1 MLCKSYTCSFLNEVI
16 ERGISNS
23 ACESKLLLYI
33 RVAVNAFLLCF
44 LVFWLKTTCMEIP
57 KRTNDILSVKTQ
69 INDVINDLDLICRV
83 MAEFVT
89 MPKEQ
94 RRFGTMLKT
103 GVLADL
109 FVSKAAELE
118 DLWRTGKRYNIS
130 LSRKFCRFILLD
142 DHHCKR
148 SCPANQFAAIFIV
161 FYLLSTSFQNLCVH
175 EIRHSRSSG
184 CSVENCNK
192 FFEGYGRTVEQ
203 TDRQKLID
211 SIQHDIEMNA
221 IFQANLKLRS
231 IKQAD
236 LRPVSAD
243 DLVRYAHR
251 ISSANSVTAPL
262 TWQQG
267 DPERPFPTD
276 LEMRSG
282 WLSRITGGT
291 EFSAPI
297 STLAHPPV
305 MGSHMVSVDNVHALT
320 LPSQSDVSPVA
331 SQKLGPTVCWPSPR
345 STYMPSPRARLPNTC
360 VSPGCV
366 PPIGQR
372 TVRTPAVHNQ
382 AIKRD
387 IGTTVEDAVEVL
399 SSDSSSSSS
408 SDSPS

>member
-1 MLCKSYTCSFLNEVI
+1 M
-16 ERGISNS
+16 
-23 ACESKLLLYI
+23 
-33 RVAVNAFLLCF
+33 
-44 LVFWLKTTCMEIP
+44 
-57 KRTNDILSVKTQ
+57 
-69 INDVINDLDLICRV
+69 
-83 MAEFVT
+83 
-89 MPKEQ
+89 
-94 RRFGTMLKT
+94 
-103 GVLADL
+103 
-109 FVSKAAELE
+109 
-118 DLWRTGKRYNIS
+118 
-130 LSRKFCRFILLD
+130 
-142 DHHCKR
+142 
-148 SCPANQFAAIFIV
+148 
-161 FYLLSTSFQNLCVH
+161 
-175 EIRHSRSSG
+175 
-184 CSVENCNK
+184 
-192 FFEGYGRTVEQ
+192 
-203 TDRQKLID
+203 ID
-211 SIQHDIEMNA
+211 SIQHDIEVRNEYIDRLRGCLLEAESILASDFCNFQLIMNA

-251 ISSANSVTAPL
+251 ISAANSVTAPL

-282 WLSRITGGT
+282 WLSRITGGA

-305 MGSHMVSVDNVHALT
+305 MSSHMVSVDSVHAIT

-331 SQKLGPTVCWPSPR
+331 SQKLGPSACWPSPR
-345 STYMPSPRARLPNTC
+345 STYMPSPRARLPNAC

-366 PPIGQR
+366 APIGQR

-387 IGTTVEDAVEVL
+387 IGTAVEDAVEVL

>member
-1 MLCKSYTCSFLNEVI
+1 MSDT
-16 ERGISNS
+16 
-23 ACESKLLLYI
+23 
-33 RVAVNAFLLCF
+33 
-44 LVFWLKTTCMEIP
+44 
-57 KRTNDILSVKTQ
+57 
-69 INDVINDLDLICRV
+69 
-83 MAEFVT
+83 
-89 MPKEQ
+89 
-94 RRFGTMLKT
+94 
-103 GVLADL
+103 
-109 FVSKAAELE
+109 
-118 DLWRTGKRYNIS
+118 
-130 LSRKFCRFILLD
+130 
-142 DHHCKR
+142 
-148 SCPANQFAAIFIV
+148 
-161 FYLLSTSFQNLCVH
+161 
-175 EIRHSRSSG
+175 RHFRSSD
-184 CSVENCNK
+184 SS
-192 FFEGYGRTVEQ
+192 FSAVEQ

-211 SIQHDIEMNA
+211 SIQHDIEVRNEYIYRLRECLLEA
-221 IFQANLKLRS
+221 ESILATNLKLRS

-262 TWQQG
+262 TWQQ
-267 DPERPFPTD
+267 ERPFPTD